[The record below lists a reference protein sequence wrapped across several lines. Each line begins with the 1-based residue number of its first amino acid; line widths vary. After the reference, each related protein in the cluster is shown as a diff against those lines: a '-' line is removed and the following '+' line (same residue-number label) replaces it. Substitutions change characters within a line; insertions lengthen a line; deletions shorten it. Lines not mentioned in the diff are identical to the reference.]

1 MEGSK
6 PVRVIAVTGGKG
18 GVGKTNVSVNLGA
31 ALSSR
36 GNRVVLLDGDMGLAN
51 IDVVLGLTPGKNI
64 SDVLSGDSTLA
75 EVMVE
80 GPLGMKVI
88 PAASG
93 VQNMVNLS
101 AAEHSGIIHAFS
113 ELGDQI
119 DVLIVDTAA
128 GISSDVVNFV
138 KASQEV
144 LVVVCDEPA
153 SITDAYALI
162 KMLNT
167 DHGVDHFRVL
177 ANMVRSDQEGM
188 SLFSKLQK
196 VSSRFL
202 DANLQYAGCIP
213 HDENLRKAIKRQRAV
228 FQAYPKSNSSIAFDK
243 LASQV
248 LSWPLPSKSRGYMEF
263 FAEQLVMSQ
272 TSANF

>member
-1 MEGSK
+1 MEGSN

-18 GVGKTNVSVNLGA
+18 GVGKTNISVNLGA

-64 SDVLSGDSTLA
+64 ADVLSGESNLQD
-75 EVMVE
+75 VMVE

-101 AAEHSGIIHAFS
+101 SAQHSGIIHAFS
-113 ELGDQI
+113 ELGDQL
-119 DVLIVDTAA
+119 DVLIIDTAA

-153 SITDAYALI
+153 SVTDAYALI

-167 DHGVDHFRVL
+167 EHGMENFRVL
-177 ANMVRSDQEGM
+177 SNMVRSDQEGM

-196 VSSRFL
+196 VTSRFL
-202 DANLQYAGCIP
+202 DINIQYAGCIP

-228 FQAYPKSNSSIAFDK
+228 YQAYPKSNASIAFDK
-243 LASQV
+243 LANQV
-248 LSWPLPSKSRGYMEF
+248 LSWPLPTRSKGYMEF

-272 TSANF
+272 NSVNF

>member
-1 MEGSK
+1 MADSK
-6 PVRVIAVTGGKG
+6 PIRVIAVTGGKG
-18 GVGKTNVSVNLGA
+18 GVGKTNISVNLGA
-31 ALSSR
+31 ALANR

-51 IDVVLGLTPGKNI
+51 IDVVLGLTPAKNI
-64 SDVLSGDSTLA
+64 SDVLSGEATLKD
-75 EVMVE
+75 VMVE
-80 GPLGMKVI
+80 GPSGMKVI

-93 VQNMVNLS
+93 VQDMVNLS
-101 AAEHSGIIHAFS
+101 SAHHSGIIHAFS
-113 ELGDQI
+113 ELSDQL
-119 DVLIVDTAA
+119 DVLIIDTAA

-153 SITDAYALI
+153 SITDAYGLI
-162 KMLNT
+162 KMLST
-167 DHGVDHFRVL
+167 KHGVDHFRVL

-196 VSSRFL
+196 VTSRFL
-202 DANLQYAGCIP
+202 DINIQYAGCIP

-228 FQAYPKSNSSIAFDK
+228 YQAYPKSNASIAFDK
-243 LASQV
+243 LANQV
-248 LSWPLPSKSRGYMEF
+248 QSWPLPTKSKGYMEF

-272 TSANF
+272 TSVNF

>member
-1 MEGSK
+1 MEGSN

-31 ALSSR
+31 ALASR
-36 GNRVVLLDGDMGLAN
+36 GQRVVLLDGDMGLAN

-64 SDVLSGDSTLA
+64 SDVLSGEATLQD
-75 EVMVE
+75 VMVE
-80 GPLGMKVI
+80 GPLGMKII

-101 AAEHSGIIHAFS
+101 SAQHAGIIHAFS
-113 ELGDQI
+113 ELGDQL
-119 DVLIVDTAA
+119 DVLIIDTAA

-162 KMLNT
+162 KLLNSE
-167 DHGVDHFRVL
+167 HGMEQFRVL

-196 VSSRFL
+196 VTSRFL
-202 DANLQYAGCIP
+202 DINIQYAGCVP
-213 HDENLRKAIKRQRAV
+213 HDENLRKAIKRQRSV
-228 FQAYPKSNSSIAFDK
+228 FQAYPKSNASVAFDK
-243 LASQV
+243 LANQV
-248 LSWPLPSKSRGYMEF
+248 SAWPLPTRSKGYMEF

-272 TSANF
+272 TSVNF

>member
-1 MEGSK
+1 MEGSN

-31 ALSSR
+31 ALASR
-36 GNRVVLLDGDMGLAN
+36 GQRVVLLDGDMGLAN

-64 SDVLSGDSTLA
+64 SDVLSGEATLQD
-75 EVMVE
+75 VMVE
-80 GPLGMKVI
+80 GPLGMKII

-101 AAEHSGIIHAFS
+101 SAQHAGIIHAFS
-113 ELGDQI
+113 ELGDQL
-119 DVLIVDTAA
+119 DVLIIDTAA
-128 GISSDVVNFV
+128 GISSDVVNFI

-162 KMLNT
+162 KLLNSE
-167 DHGVDHFRVL
+167 HGMEQFRVL

-196 VSSRFL
+196 VTSRFL
-202 DANLQYAGCIP
+202 DINIQYAGCIP

-228 FQAYPKSNSSIAFDK
+228 YQAYPKSNASIAFDK
-243 LASQV
+243 LANQV
-248 LSWPLPSKSRGYMEF
+248 SAWPLPTRSKGYMEF

-272 TSANF
+272 TSVNF

>member
-1 MEGSK
+1 MEGSN

-31 ALSSR
+31 ALSGR
-36 GNRVVLLDGDMGLAN
+36 GQRVVLLDGDMGLAN
-51 IDVVLGLTPGKNI
+51 IDVVLGLTPGKNMA
-64 SDVLSGDSTLA
+64 DVLSGESTLQ

-101 AAEHSGIIHAFS
+101 SAQHSGIIHAFS
-113 ELGDQI
+113 ELGDQL
-119 DVLIVDTAA
+119 DVLIIDTAA
-128 GISSDVVNFV
+128 GISNDVVNFV

-162 KMLNT
+162 KMLNAE
-167 DHGVDHFRVL
+167 HGMEHFRVL

-188 SLFSKLQK
+188 GLFSKLQK
-196 VSSRFL
+196 VTSRFL
-202 DANLQYAGCIP
+202 DINIQYAGCIP
-213 HDENLRKAIKRQRAV
+213 HDENLRKAIRRQRSV
-228 FQAYPKSNSSIAFDK
+228 YQAYPKSNASIAFDK
-243 LASQV
+243 LANQV
-248 LSWPLPSKSRGYMEF
+248 LSWPLPTRSKGYMEF

-272 TSANF
+272 NSVNF

>member
-1 MEGSK
+1 MEGSN

-31 ALSSR
+31 ALASR
-36 GNRVVLLDGDMGLAN
+36 GQRVVLLDGDMGLAN

-64 SDVLSGDSTLA
+64 SDVLSGEATLQD
-75 EVMVE
+75 VMVE
-80 GPLGMKVI
+80 GPLGMKII

-101 AAEHSGIIHAFS
+101 SAQHAGIIHAFS
-113 ELGDQI
+113 ELGDQL
-119 DVLIVDTAA
+119 DVLIIDTAA

-162 KMLNT
+162 KLLNSE
-167 DHGVDHFRVL
+167 HGMEQFRVL

-196 VSSRFL
+196 VTSRFL
-202 DANLQYAGCIP
+202 DINIQYAGCVP
-213 HDENLRKAIKRQRAV
+213 HDENLRKAIKRQRSV
-228 FQAYPKSNSSIAFDK
+228 FQAYPKSNASVAFDK
-243 LASQV
+243 LANQV
-248 LSWPLPSKSRGYMEF
+248 SAWPLPAAPDR
-263 FAEQLVMSQ
+263 
-272 TSANF
+272 

>member
-1 MEGSK
+1 MADSK
-6 PVRVIAVTGGKG
+6 PIRVIAVTGGKG
-18 GVGKTNVSVNLGA
+18 GVGKTNISVNLGA
-31 ALSSR
+31 ALANR

-51 IDVVLGLTPGKNI
+51 IDVVLGLTPAKNI
-64 SDVLSGDSTLA
+64 SDVLSGEATLKD
-75 EVMVE
+75 VMVE
-80 GPLGMKVI
+80 GPSGMKVI

-93 VQNMVNLS
+93 VQDMVNLS
-101 AAEHSGIIHAFS
+101 PAHHSGIIHAFS
-113 ELGDQI
+113 ELSDQL
-119 DVLIVDTAA
+119 DVLIIDTAA

-153 SITDAYALI
+153 SITDAYGLI
-162 KMLNT
+162 KMLST
-167 DHGVDHFRVL
+167 KHGVDHFRVL

-196 VSSRFL
+196 VTSRFL
-202 DANLQYAGCIP
+202 DINIQYAGCIP

-228 FQAYPKSNSSIAFDK
+228 YQAYPKSNASIAFDK
-243 LASQV
+243 LANQV
-248 LSWPLPSKSRGYMEF
+248 GSWPLPTKSKGYMEF

-272 TSANF
+272 TSVNF

>member
-1 MEGSK
+1 MEGSN

-31 ALSSR
+31 ALSKR

-51 IDVVLGLTPGKNI
+51 IDVVLGLTPAKNI
-64 SDVLSGDSTLA
+64 SDVLSGESTLQ

-80 GPLGMKVI
+80 GPLGMNVI

-93 VQNMVNLS
+93 IQNMVNLS
-101 AAEHSGIIHAFS
+101 SAEHSGIIHAFS
-113 ELGDQI
+113 ELGDQL
-119 DVLIVDTAA
+119 DVLIIDTAA

-162 KMLNT
+162 KLLSI
-167 DHGVDHFRVL
+167 DHGMDHFRVL

-196 VSSRFL
+196 VTGRFL
-202 DANLQYAGCIP
+202 DINIQYAGCIP

-228 FQAYPKSNSSIAFDK
+228 YQAYPKSNASIAFDK
-243 LASQV
+243 LANQV
-248 LSWPLPSKSRGYMEF
+248 MSWPLPTGSKGYMEF

-272 TSANF
+272 TSVNF